1 MLGTYDFLFVTWPL
15 VMQIMNRCTSVQIFR
30 HLNYCKFVL
39 GLQETVKLGT
49 EWIMPLTSSCTLW
62 NYYLLISLQL
72 LAPWASFLLVT
83 QTSFSCASEEFL
95 LFFRIIFTMTCI
107 HFLKYWTSG
116 AKWGGR
122 EEGHCLGA
130 LRVYAA
136 VVYLQPFVNR
146 RMGSWGMLAFLAGV
160 SILGSLP
167 VPFSSVH

>member
-15 VMQIMNRCTSVQIFR
+15 VMHIMNRCTSVQIFR

-49 EWIMPLTSSCTLW
+49 EWIMPVTSSCTLW
-62 NYYLLISLQL
+62 NYYLLISLQH

-116 AKWGGR
+116 AKWGAGKKVSVL
-122 EEGHCLGA
+122 EHSEFM
-130 LRVYAA
+130 
-136 VVYLQPFVNR
+136 LQLCICSHLWTKGWDPE
-146 RMGSWGMLAFLAGV
+146 AC
-160 SILGSLP
+160 
-167 VPFSSVH
+167 